1 MAHIY
6 TGLDIGNGY
15 IKVIVVN
22 ANLNKYYVLATTSVK
37 TNGLK
42 KNVIYDEKK
51 LKNSLITAIKN
62 TEEKIGMKIREVI
75 LCLPANRAS
84 MTIEHGLVNIKGDRV
99 RGRDV
104 SNVFEDTILDSYDNT
119 RELVSCLPISFTVDD
134 EASVS
139 NPIDEEGEKL
149 FMKGVVATSP
159 KNEIYPFIDIVRS
172 LGLNITDIVYNIQ
185 ADYYTVSSKD
195 LDRKLGAVINIG
207 NDITSVGI
215 FNKGIMIKNSY
226 IPVGSSSVDKDISF
240 VYKIDLPMAKELKEK
255 FAISSSRYADSNDLE
270 VVVNSGNKKITINQV
285 QISEVIESRL

>member
-1 MAHIY
+1 
-6 TGLDIGNGY
+6 D
-15 IKVIVVN
+15 K
-22 ANLNKYYVLATTSVK
+22 
-37 TNGLK
+37 
-42 KNVIYDEKK
+42 
-51 LKNSLITAIKN
+51 
-62 TEEKIGMKIREVI
+62 
-75 LCLPANRAS
+75 
-84 MTIEHGLVNIKGDRV
+84 
-99 RGRDV
+99 
-104 SNVFEDTILDSYDNT
+104 
-119 RELVSCLPISFTVDD
+119 
-134 EASVS
+134 
-139 NPIDEEGEKL
+139 EGEKL

-255 FAISSSRYADSNDLE
+255 FAISSSRYADSNDL
-270 VVVNSGNKKITINQV
+270 
-285 QISEVIESRL
+285 

>member
-185 ADYYTVSSKD
+185 AD
-195 LDRKLGAVINIG
+195 
-207 NDITSVGI
+207 
-215 FNKGIMIKNSY
+215 
-226 IPVGSSSVDKDISF
+226 IP
-240 VYKIDLPMAKELKEK
+240 LC
-255 FAISSSRYADSNDLE
+255 
-270 VVVNSGNKKITINQV
+270 T
-285 QISEVIESRL
+285 